1 MDDLASQGFE
11 VVTDENGNELVKLL
25 FMDENDESSG
35 YALVSPE
42 DAKRIMNGEATLQNV
57 IDEDGKQVLTLV
69 PVEQDQLPLQADEAA
84 GPVEDSKP
92 ESIPPPSES
101 VAKVSEDVAVASP
114 YEMESSNSK
123 KANDEVADVI
133 SKEGSIASDPAPTS
147 EDVEV
152 ASADPTATS
161 AAVENAEQFT
171 ITEQSALLDN
181 QPIQMVS
188 LMDSAGNVIDQ
199 KHGQTGS
206 QVVMELHGQAFAYEI
221 RGPTETGE
229 PLTSTL
235 LLSVES
241 VEEPTASHLV
251 NVPESNENS
260 QAQWLASEGK
270 QVESDIPPGQ
280 QYTLT
285 EATANVDGKNVQTV
299 VLEDDKGNIMDQK
312 QGNVGEHV
320 IIELNGQSLDYVFLG
335 PSENGEPVQTVLVVT
350 QDDGSG
356 DESEAGLTAANW
368 CPVGLSH
375 DLYTTI
381 RRHAEAIVH
390 ERLSNRPEL
399 SFPNVA
405 SEPYQRKLGSYA
417 AYQEMVEL
425 AKTYAVGANQGET
438 LERYEALRGHAK
450 IYRSGP
456 QARPLTVNE
465 MVINE
470 VASQLCRFKPGLLF
484 HKRELYQLA
493 LGVAEA
499 CSQEIKAAQATYQSH
514 QIQQQTQLLHPPQ
527 PESAVV
533 SGQVASSQ
541 LAMLESRGLTAIQPN
556 HVPVSTNV
564 VMSHA
569 GAAIS
574 TGNVVPISPE
584 GGVVLAYTTKG
595 TSSDA
600 NTLVGQSLKGKQ
612 SLGVSTLQHYI
623 PNMAVVKRDLT
634 YKLSASEMEALRLA
648 AINALTDLPTIL
660 EVKPKSDCTNIE
672 RASWDRATE
681 LAALRTESTVDT
693 ADPHAVASLLV
704 NDATRVD
711 SVREIAALYGRIP
724 LQSTSSVSSA
734 NVISPPYPVA
744 SQLATTARSSPLL
757 TPYET
762 ACNEAAAYLAAGQPA
777 LLTRR
782 RELAELARKV
792 VRNCGCQFTHA
803 PSLDRGYFSVDQVM
817 ELDLSAA
824 EQLLHD
830 PLERLDINDSSES
843 ESLDGKFCTLSLN
856 KLISL
861 DLSCE
866 EHNILDDVVIY
877 AVTGTDTLK
886 KVRILR
892 RVIPPCVHGCGHLHG
907 VPLLLT
913 IEVDLPDCSF
923 TGVMPI
929 HLNQCINLVELNLS
943 NNRLHGLPR
952 CLHLP
957 KLKRLN
963 LSKNPLLVRFAKEN
977 GPPLIEQFPRLVSVD
992 LDPELKEMLKPQSLA
1007 YLCPL
1012 LTSINGEE
1020 FNVEATDDTIKTAQ
1034 AAKQELA
1041 ALVHSKWED
1050 DLVEFFKK
1058 SVPHRDLICV
1068 IETLVSHAVNQSL
1081 TVDEPFKHCKA
1092 VLARQIAEE
1101 FLAPKVVDDEDE
1113 EEHAGD
1119 VQVRSDS
1126 ESHETVGNDT
1136 ATATVEEPSSATG
1149 VSEEAPAKDESESA
1163 DQVGA
1168 AAASTAAVPN
1178 TAVTGNMDGEKK
1190 EDRKAVEAE
1199 REAVAAAHNMTLL
1212 PDEPLDRLSGII
1224 GTAMQHGKTVV
1235 YSVIRSAARQPNGDL
1250 IIPVV
1255 GGSIANGLDST
1266 RQPDDSL
1273 EQSDS
1278 ENNAPQSVV
1287 TARQSA
1293 HRRNTVGGTR
1303 TIPSSGAVLGSR
1315 RPGLMLAGRGGGV
1328 NKRAST
1334 VARRHEEEYSMID
1347 TSAAHDYSAYGDLDE
1362 QEDVIPPKPV
1372 KTPGHW
1378 QPGKRGRPP
1387 ASHSQKRSFILFSV
1401 MEPVTL
1407 ERLRALAQ
1415 QEEKET
1421 AALLQNVKIPPPH
1434 APPPATLRMST
1445 RDSNRMKR
1453 FSAYGAIDTAA
1464 ALAGQEEALM
1474 VAAIAQ
1480 EDEEA
1485 EGPFSDEREDEAT
1498 RRSSGGLRKGEGEV
1512 RAEIATIDD
1521 SEGVLRSEE
1530 TEDAASPELV
1540 PPKRGRRPGS
1550 TLKAIRARSSGAY
1563 TLASST
1569 SIDADD
1575 MHALSPKNF
1584 EDEAFIR
1591 QLIDTSVNAD
1601 SVPPVP
1607 SLVQLGEVV
1616 DYDPLHFIRCHA
1628 RDNDPLDCSTK
1639 VWRCAFEPNP
1649 TDPRSTTS
1657 VVATCGGECVCLID
1671 CQTGKVLKRFKHVG
1685 EEFYAV
1691 AWTTVEMASGHPTNL
1706 LAAAG
1711 KLKEIRLLHP
1721 EQLVCYAEMKGH
1733 REEIA
1738 CMVFH
1743 PTKPTILFSGVPS
1756 APEYR
1761 TRHHLIMRLICPRP
1775 HLNPVLN
1782 LVFMPSYDTL
1792 LAGCEDGV
1800 FAWAIQDFRKQRF
1813 AEDRVPTME
1822 IKIPTNREPC
1832 FDGLARL
1839 SENLVVVKC
1848 VEEGEIYV
1856 FDFAQVLLNRKRV
1869 ASSKKIVTAEI
1880 LGQLRWQTT
1889 DEIYINVTARPGLG
1903 AVVCGDNEGTIWV
1916 YDLQEHVVNEQN
1928 GKKFKVKPVK
1938 ILEWPECSVG
1948 GNREEDPQV
1957 KESINSGFKNPVVN
1971 ATDISSD
1978 GAFLVAVTDNN
1989 LVCIWNFSG

>member
-1 MDDLASQGFE
+1 MADDLASQGFE
-11 VVTDENGNELVKLL
+11 IVTDENGQELVKLL

-42 DAKRIMNGEATLQNV
+42 DAKRIMNGEATLQNI

-69 PVEQDQLPLQADEAA
+69 PVEQDQLTLQEATDSA
-84 GPVEDSKP
+84 EDSKTEP
-92 ESIPPPSES
+92 VPLPSEGS
-101 VAKVSEDVAVASP
+101 AKASEDVAVAP
-114 YEMESSNSK
+114 PLETDSSTNK
-123 KANDEVADVI
+123 KVDEEVTDAI
-133 SKEGSIASDPAPTS
+133 SKEGSITSDNTPAN

-152 ASADPTATS
+152 ASADPPTTS
-161 AAVENAEQFT
+161 ASAETAEQFT
-171 ITEQSALLDN
+171 ITEQSALLEN
-181 QPIQMVS
+181 QAIQMVS
-188 LMDSAGNVIDQ
+188 LLDSAGNVIDQ
-199 KHGQTGS
+199 KHGQTGA

-241 VEEPTASHLV
+241 AEEPTASQLV
-251 NVPESNENS
+251 NAPESSENS
-260 QAQWLASEGK
+260 HVQWLANESKQAEG
-270 QVESDIPPGQ
+270 DIPAGQ

-285 EATANVDGKNVQTV
+285 EAATTIDGKNIQTV

-356 DESEAGLTAANW
+356 EESEAGLTAANW
-368 CPVGLSH
+368 CPAGLSH

-399 SFPNVA
+399 SFPNAA

-438 LERYEALRGHAK
+438 LERYETLRAHAK

-499 CSQEIKAAQATYQSH
+499 CSQEIKAAQATYQPH

-527 PESAVV
+527 TESTVV

-564 VMSHA
+564 VMSHT
-569 GAAIS
+569 GAAVPA
-574 TGNVVPISPE
+574 GNVVPISPE
-584 GGVVLAYTTKG
+584 GGVVLAYATKG
-595 TSSDA
+595 VPNDA
-600 NTLVGQSLKGKQ
+600 NTLVGQTLKGKQ
-612 SLGVSTLQHYI
+612 SLGVGTLQHYI
-623 PNMAVVKRDLT
+623 PNMTVVKRDLT

-648 AINALTDLPTIL
+648 AINALTDLPTTL

-681 LAALRTESTVDT
+681 LAALRTESPIDT
-693 ADPHAVASLLV
+693 TDPHAVASLLV

-724 LQSTSSVSSA
+724 LQSANSGPSA
-734 NVISPPYPVA
+734 NVISPAYPVT
-744 SQLATTARSSPLL
+744 SQLATAARSSPLL

-830 PLERLDINDSSES
+830 PLERLDLNDSSES
-843 ESLDGKFCTLSLN
+843 ESLND

-866 EHNILDDVVIY
+866 EHNILDDIVIY
-877 AVTGTDTLK
+877 TVTGTDTLK
-886 KVRILR
+886 KVRILS
-892 RVIPPCVHGCGHLHG
+892 
-907 VPLLLT
+907 
-913 IEVDLPDCSF
+913 LPDCSF
-923 TGVMPI
+923 TGIMPI

-943 NNRLHGLPR
+943 NNCLHGLPR

-963 LSKNPLLVRFAKEN
+963 LSKNPLLVRFAREN

-1012 LTSINGEE
+1012 LNSINGEE
-1020 FNVEATDDTIKTAQ
+1020 FNVEATDETIKTAQ

-1119 VQVRSDS
+1119 AQVRSDS
-1126 ESHETVGNDT
+1126 ESHENGGND
-1136 ATATVEEPSSATG
+1136 AVTATVEEPSSAAG
-1149 VSEEAPAKDESESA
+1149 APEEVSTKVESESA
-1163 DQVGA
+1163 DQVV
-1168 AAASTAAVPN
+1168 AAASATAAISN
-1178 TAVTGNMDGEKK
+1178 TTTGDTDGEKK
-1190 EDRKAVEAE
+1190 EDRKAAEAE

-1266 RQPDDSL
+1266 RQADDSL

-1278 ENNAPQSVV
+1278 ENNAPQSMV
-1287 TARQSA
+1287 TTRQPA
-1293 HRRNTVGGTR
+1293 HRRTNIGGTR
-1303 TIPSSGAVLGSR
+1303 AIPSSGAVLGSR
-1315 RPGLMLAGRGGGV
+1315 RPGLLLAGRGGGV

-1334 VARRHEEEYSMID
+1334 VARRHEEEYLMID
-1347 TSAAHDYSAYGDLDE
+1347 TSVAHEYSVYGDLDE
-1362 QEDVIPPKPV
+1362 QEDVVPPKPV

-1387 ASHSQKRSFILFSV
+1387 ASHSQK
-1401 MEPVTL
+1401 
-1407 ERLRALAQ
+1407 RALAQ

-1485 EGPFSDEREDEAT
+1485 EGPFSEEREDEAN
-1498 RRSSGGLRKGEGEV
+1498 R
-1512 RAEIATIDD
+1512 RAEIAAVDE

-1530 TEDAASPELV
+1530 TEDAASPGLA

-1550 TLKAIRARSSGAY
+1550 TLKAIRARSSGAH
-1563 TLASST
+1563 TLAAST
-1569 SIDADD
+1569 SIDADNVQ
-1575 MHALSPKNF
+1575 AFSPKNF
-1584 EDEAFIR
+1584 EDEALIR
-1591 QLIDTSVNAD
+1591 HLIDASVNAD

-1649 TDPRSTTS
+1649 ADPRSTTS

-1743 PTKPTILFSGVPS
+1743 PTKPTILFSGDSKACVCVWDVGIPS

-1761 TRHHLIMRLICPRP
+1761 TRHHLLMRLICPRP

-1782 LVFMPSYDTL
+1782 LVFMPNYDTL

-1800 FAWAIQDFRKQRF
+1800 FAWTIQDFRKQRF

-1856 FDFAQVLLNRKRV
+1856 FDFAQLLLNRKRA
-1869 ASSKKIVTAEI
+1869 ASPKKIVTAEV

-1916 YDLQEHVVNEQN
+1916 YDLQEHVVNEEN